1 MLRSKYLLRLLNK
14 DRFMPHMTLGQFM
27 TEGEAE
33 VLKALY
39 LEKLSGLSFEAKHVF
54 LLSRA
59 DKRDLSADKR
69 ESEAAGAAGAVVEKE
84 LKAACTSG

>member
-14 DRFMPHMTLGQFM
+14 DRFMPHMTLGQFT

-39 LEKLSGLSFEAKHVF
+39 QVIF
-54 LLSRA
+54 
-59 DKRDLSADKR
+59 
-69 ESEAAGAAGAVVEKE
+69 
-84 LKAACTSG
+84 CTFVLVTLVYHRGRG